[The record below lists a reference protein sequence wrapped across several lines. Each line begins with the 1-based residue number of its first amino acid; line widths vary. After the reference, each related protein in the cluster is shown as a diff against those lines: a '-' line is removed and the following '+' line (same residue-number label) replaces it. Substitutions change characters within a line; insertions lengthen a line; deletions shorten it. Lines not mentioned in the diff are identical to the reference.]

1 MMQWLAVFACLPL
14 SWGLTCLIEQG
25 LLRGQLLD
33 LPGERSSH
41 QLPTPTA
48 GGLGMLISFLGFLAW
63 FVMISDQTDKTNI
76 MLVGT
81 GVIAGFIGYLDDRH
95 NIKVSWRFLAH
106 LLLALSVVIVLDPLP
121 ELRIFGWKWGSGLG
135 LALLYMVALTWFANL
150 YNFMDGIDGLAAS
163 EAITVILGAMLIIGI
178 SGDQSWLM
186 PLAALVLSVIGF
198 LVFNWPPARL
208 FMGDVGSIFLGFTL
222 GILAMITSAEGIISI
237 WSWSIL
243 LALFICDA
251 TVTLLRRLVN
261 GERIYQAHNSHA
273 YQILARRWNSHRRV
287 TLFVILINII
297 WLWPLAWCA
306 SKYLHIASEIAFFA
320 YFPLL
325 LTVCFVRA
333 GQVARS

>member
-14 SWGLTCLIEQG
+14 SWGLTYLIEQG
-25 LLRGQLLD
+25 SLRGQLLD

-48 GGLGMLISFLGFLAW
+48 GGLGMLISFLGFLVW
-63 FVMISDQTDKTNI
+63 FVATSDQVDIINI
-76 MLVGT
+76 MLVGV

-95 NIKVSWRFLAH
+95 NLKVSWRFLAH
-106 LLLALSVVIVLDPLP
+106 LLLALGVVVILDPLP
-121 ELRIFGWKWGSGLG
+121 ELLLFGWKWELGLG
-135 LALLYMVALTWFANL
+135 LSLLYMMALTWFVNL

-186 PLAALVLSVIGF
+186 PLAALALSVAGF
-198 LVFNWPPARL
+198 LIFNWPPARL

-222 GILAMITSAEGIISI
+222 GILAIITSAEGIISI
-237 WSWSIL
+237 WSWCIL
-243 LALFICDA
+243 LALFVCDA
-251 TVTLLRRLVN
+251 TVTLLIRLVS

-273 YQILARRWNSHRRV
+273 YQILARRWSSHRRV
-287 TLFVILINII
+287 TLLAILINIA

-306 SKYLHIASEIAFFA
+306 SEYPYIASEIAFFA

-325 LTVCFVRA
+325 LIACYVRA
-333 GQVARS
+333 KQ